1 MIRRSLFVF
10 FVVVYQL
17 VVYVQ
22 ATIPTRPFLRSEGTP
37 SVDCVNGHCSKRTL
51 FDIIG
56 GCLTTTLICAW
67 TAVHPN
73 IPPREG
79 PLKRFLRRLE
89 LMFWAIVAPE
99 IIPCWALNQ
108 LLAAITVK
116 NVYNQGRGPY
126 SNSSENEQ
134 GCETL

>member
-1 MIRRSLFVF
+1 MIPRSFFVF
-10 FVVVYQL
+10 LVITYQL
-17 VVYVQ
+17 VVHVQ
-22 ATIPTRPFLRSEGTP
+22 ATIPTRLFLHGGGTP
-37 SVDCVNGHCSKRTL
+37 SDCVNGHCSKRTL

-116 NVYNQGRGPY
+116 NVYNEGRGLY
-126 SNSSENEQ
+126 SDSSQ
-134 GCETL
+134 WTRL